1 MENQNKEIFLP
12 RKVFLEKT
20 KILDINLRD
29 YLNSCGLPQSLEL
42 FSPNQL
48 KLISSF
54 IQKCVSSEIILTFD
68 DTDFINNQ
76 KIENEESLESKIK
89 KTTSKPK
96 QPTII
101 KQESSK
107 QVNEKQKT
115 TILLKEHQIE
125 AKNCILQEIE
135 QNSRCQFISACGTG
149 KTIVSQRT
157 VEEYIGK
164 FNTSITLI
172 LVPSLE
178 LLSQFHKS
186 WENNSNFKEHY
197 KNDFLLCSK
206 DEIKRINK
214 QNFQDIKLLK
224 KLHVELDE
232 VSVYLERE
240 INHKLIFST
249 YQSLPLL
256 ANALL
261 ENNLSIT
268 LAVFDEAHR
277 TTGKW
282 NSLFSYGLYDE
293 NIKIDKRLFM
303 TATPKIDVESIYDIV
318 SMDNEQLYG
327 KIAYNLN
334 IGDAINKGIIKDY
347 KIIVTKISAEIKDEH
362 DYYSILSECILKV
375 MNEKKLK
382 KALLFNS
389 TIKDSEKIKNYVNY
403 KKEIS
408 ENDFEAF
415 HVDGYLDIKT
425 RKEIIYKLSNE
436 DEKTIVT
443 NAKLFSEGIDIPAIE
458 LIGFLNR
465 TKSIVDIAQRIGR
478 VQRKRFEGDNEPGY
492 IFIPLFE
499 DKNSNIS
506 DYYSGDWDYLVD
518 VMLAF
523 KEMDNRVNA
532 SFYNMFSSNDS
543 KQFLKQIEIV
553 DFNKNNTIETKNIEI
568 LQEHIISKLKHEIIA
583 IKSEK
588 WDINFHN
595 YKQFLIDNKRMPK
608 VTKKNKEE
616 TVLAK
621 WVQGQIKKKNKNEML
636 HDRIEKLNTLIKL
649 GFCWD
654 KFDFQWNEKFNEF
667 KEFYLLNQKEP
678 QSYKKTKLS
687 KDEKKESLIAKW
699 LGHQKA
705 NFQDKKLLKE
715 RYELLLPLIKNW
727 ENKTEVL
734 WKEQFQKYKD
744 FMKNNN
750 NKFPMD
756 NKKERGVYVWI
767 TNQKKKYFA
776 KELDEQK
783 CALLNEIS
791 DEWILDGKERLWKD
805 QNLKLLKFITDNN
818 RLPVYSNN
826 SLKKDPDEHNIYLWY
841 YKQQKAINKKTLKK
855 WQEKLFSETM
865 SFLKDEN

>member
-1 MENQNKEIFLP
+1 MENQSKEIFLP

-96 QPTII
+96 QATII

-256 ANALL
+256 ASALL

-465 TKSIVDIAQRIGR
+465 TKSIVDIAQRVGR
-478 VQRKRFEGDNEPGY
+478 VQRKRFEDDNEPGY

-636 HDRIEKLNTLIKL
+636 PDRIEKLNTLIKL

-715 RYELLLPLIKNW
+715 RYELLLPFIKNW

-776 KELDEQK
+776 KELDETK
-783 CALLNEIS
+783 YTLLNDIS
-791 DEWILDGKERLWKD
+791 DEWLLDGKERLWKD

-826 SLKKDPDEHNIYLWY
+826 SLKKDPDEHNVYLWY
-841 YKQQKAINKKTLKK
+841 YKQQKAIDKNTLKD
-855 WQEKLFSETM
+855 WQKDLFDKTIAALER
-865 SFLKDEN
+865 

>member
-1 MENQNKEIFLP
+1 
-12 RKVFLEKT
+12 
-20 KILDINLRD
+20 
-29 YLNSCGLPQSLEL
+29 
-42 FSPNQL
+42 
-48 KLISSF
+48 
-54 IQKCVSSEIILTFD
+54 
-68 DTDFINNQ
+68 
-76 KIENEESLESKIK
+76 
-89 KTTSKPK
+89 
-96 QPTII
+96 
-101 KQESSK
+101 
-107 QVNEKQKT
+107 VNEKQKT

-256 ANALL
+256 ASALL

-347 KIIVTKISAEIKDEH
+347 KIIVTKISAEIKNEH

-465 TKSIVDIAQRIGR
+465 TKSIVDIAQRVGR
-478 VQRKRFEGDNEPGY
+478 VQRKRFEDDNEPGY

-636 HDRIEKLNTLIKL
+636 PDRIEKLNTLIKL

-715 RYELLLPLIKNW
+715 RYELLLPFIKNW

-826 SLKKDPDEHNIYLWY
+826 SLKKDPDEHNVYLWY
-841 YKQQKAINKKTLKK
+841 YKQQKAIDKNTLKD
-855 WQEKLFSETM
+855 WQKDLFDKTIAALER
-865 SFLKDEN
+865 

>member
-1 MENQNKEIFLP
+1 MENQSKEIFLP

-76 KIENEESLESKIK
+76 KIENKESLESKIK

-96 QPTII
+96 QATII

-465 TKSIVDIAQRIGR
+465 TKSIVDIAQRVGR
-478 VQRKRFEGDNEPGY
+478 VQRKRFEDDNKPGY

-636 HDRIEKLNTLIKL
+636 PDRIEKLNTLIKL

-715 RYELLLPLIKNW
+715 RYELLLPFIKNW

-826 SLKKDPDEHNIYLWY
+826 SLKKDPDEHNVYLWY
-841 YKQQKAINKKTLKK
+841 YKQQKAIDKNTLKD
-855 WQEKLFSETM
+855 WQKDLFDKTIAALER
-865 SFLKDEN
+865 

>member
-96 QPTII
+96 QATII

-347 KIIVTKISAEIKDEH
+347 KIIVTKISAEIKNEH

-465 TKSIVDIAQRIGR
+465 TKSIVDIAQRVGR
-478 VQRKRFEGDNEPGY
+478 VQRKRFEDDNEPGY

-532 SFYNMFSSNDS
+532 SFYNMFSNNDS

-715 RYELLLPLIKNW
+715 RYELLLPFIKNW

-826 SLKKDPDEHNIYLWY
+826 SLKKDPDEHNVYLWY
-841 YKQQKAINKKTLKK
+841 YKQQKAIDKNTLKD
-855 WQEKLFSETM
+855 WQKDLFDKTIAALER
-865 SFLKDEN
+865 

>member
-1 MENQNKEIFLP
+1 MENQSKEIFLP

-76 KIENEESLESKIK
+76 KIENKESLESKIK

-240 INHKLIFST
+240 IEHKLIFST

-256 ANALL
+256 ASALL
-261 ENNLSIT
+261 ENNLSIA

-282 NSLFSYGLYDE
+282 DSLFSYGLYDE
-293 NIKIDKRLFM
+293 NIRIDKRLFM

-327 KIAYNLN
+327 KVAYNLN
-334 IGDAINKGIIKDY
+334 IGDAINRGIIKDY
-347 KIIVTKISAEIKDEH
+347 KIIVTKISAEIKNEH

-375 MNEKKLK
+375 MNEKKLR

-389 TIKDSEKIKNYVNY
+389 TIKDSEKIKNYINY
-403 KKEIS
+403 KKETS

-478 VQRKRFEGDNEPGY
+478 VQRKRFEDDNEPGY

-523 KEMDNRVNA
+523 KEMDNRINA
-532 SFYNMFSSNDS
+532 SFYNMFSNNDS

-636 HDRIEKLNTLIKL
+636 PDRIEKLNTLINL

-699 LGHQKA
+699 LGHQKV
-705 NFQDKKLLKE
+705 NFQEKKLLKE
-715 RYELLLPLIKNW
+715 RYELLQQFVTNW
-727 ENKTEVL
+727 ENKTEIL

-791 DEWILDGKERLWKD
+791 DEWLLDGKERLWKD

-826 SLKKDPDEHNIYLWY
+826 SLKKDPDEHNVYLWY
-841 YKQQKAINKKTLKK
+841 YKQQKAIDKNTLKD
-855 WQEKLFSETM
+855 WQKDLFDKTIAALER
-865 SFLKDEN
+865 

>member
-1 MENQNKEIFLP
+1 MENQSKEIFLP

-76 KIENEESLESKIK
+76 KIENKESLESKIK

-125 AKNCILQEIE
+125 AKNCILQEME

-256 ANALL
+256 ASALL

-282 NSLFSYGLYDE
+282 DSLFSYGLYDE
-293 NIKIDKRLFM
+293 NIRIDKRLFM

-327 KIAYNLN
+327 KVAYNLN
-334 IGDAINKGIIKDY
+334 IGDAINRGIIKDY
-347 KIIVTKISAEIKDEH
+347 KIIVTKISAEIKNEH

-375 MNEKKLK
+375 MNEKKLR

-465 TKSIVDIAQRIGR
+465 TKSIVDIAQRVGR
-478 VQRKRFEGDNEPGY
+478 VQRKRFEDDNEPGY

-532 SFYNMFSSNDS
+532 SFYNMFSNNDS

-715 RYELLLPLIKNW
+715 RYELLLPFIKNW

-826 SLKKDPDEHNIYLWY
+826 SLKKDPDEHNVYLWY
-841 YKQQKAINKKTLKK
+841 YKQQKAIDKNTLKD
-855 WQEKLFSETM
+855 WQKDLFDKTIAALER
-865 SFLKDEN
+865 

>member
-68 DTDFINNQ
+68 DTDFIDNQ

-256 ANALL
+256 ASALL

-347 KIIVTKISAEIKDEH
+347 KIIVTKISAEIKNEH

-465 TKSIVDIAQRIGR
+465 TKSIVDIAQRVGR
-478 VQRKRFEGDNEPGY
+478 VQRKRFEDDNEPGY

-715 RYELLLPLIKNW
+715 RYELLLPFIKNW

-826 SLKKDPDEHNIYLWY
+826 SLKKDPDEHNVYLWY
-841 YKQQKAINKKTLKK
+841 YKQQKAIDKNTLKD
-855 WQEKLFSETM
+855 WQKDLFDKTIAALER
-865 SFLKDEN
+865 

>member
-1 MENQNKEIFLP
+1 MENQSKEIFLP

-96 QPTII
+96 QATII

-224 KLHVELDE
+224 KLHVELDG
-232 VSVYLERE
+232 VSVYLKRE

-465 TKSIVDIAQRIGR
+465 TKSIVDIAQRVGR
-478 VQRKRFEGDNEPGY
+478 VQRKRFEDDNEPGY

-636 HDRIEKLNTLIKL
+636 PDRIEKLNTLIKL

-715 RYELLLPLIKNW
+715 RYELLLPFIKNW

-791 DEWILDGKERLWKD
+791 DEWLLDGKERLWKD

-826 SLKKDPDEHNIYLWY
+826 SLKKDPDEHNVYLWY
-841 YKQQKAINKKTLKK
+841 YKQQKAIDKNTLKD
-855 WQEKLFSETM
+855 WQKDLFDKTIAALER
-865 SFLKDEN
+865 

>member
-1 MENQNKEIFLP
+1 MENQSKEIFLP

-76 KIENEESLESKIK
+76 KIENKESLESKIK

-96 QPTII
+96 QATII

-256 ANALL
+256 ASALL

-347 KIIVTKISAEIKDEH
+347 KIIVTKISAEIKNEH

-465 TKSIVDIAQRIGR
+465 TKSIVDIAQRVGR
-478 VQRKRFEGDNEPGY
+478 VQRKRFEDDNEPGY

-532 SFYNMFSSNDS
+532 SFYNMFSNNDS

-715 RYELLLPLIKNW
+715 RYELLLPFIKNW

-826 SLKKDPDEHNIYLWY
+826 SLKKDPDEHNVYLWY
-841 YKQQKAINKKTLKK
+841 YKQQKAIDKNTLKD
-855 WQEKLFSETM
+855 WQKDLFDKTIAALER
-865 SFLKDEN
+865 

>member
-96 QPTII
+96 QATII

-125 AKNCILQEIE
+125 AKNCILQEME

-256 ANALL
+256 ASALL

-347 KIIVTKISAEIKDEH
+347 KIIVTKISAEIKNEH

-465 TKSIVDIAQRIGR
+465 TKSIVDIAQRVGR
-478 VQRKRFEGDNEPGY
+478 VQRKRFEDDNEPGY

-523 KEMDNRVNA
+523 KEMDNRINA
-532 SFYNMFSSNDS
+532 SFYNMFSNNDS

-636 HDRIEKLNTLIKL
+636 PDRIEKLNTLIKL

-715 RYELLLPLIKNW
+715 RYELLLPFIKNW

-776 KELDEQK
+776 KELDETK
-783 CALLNEIS
+783 YTLLNDIS
-791 DEWILDGKERLWKD
+791 DEWLLDGKERLWKD

-826 SLKKDPDEHNIYLWY
+826 SLKKDPDEHNVYLWY
-841 YKQQKAINKKTLKK
+841 YKQQKAIDKNTLKD
-855 WQEKLFSETM
+855 WQKDLFDKTIAT
-865 SFLKDEN
+865 LKT

>member
-1 MENQNKEIFLP
+1 MENQSKEIFLP

-76 KIENEESLESKIK
+76 KIENKESLESKIK

-240 INHKLIFST
+240 IEHKLIFST

-282 NSLFSYGLYDE
+282 DSLFSYGLYDE
-293 NIKIDKRLFM
+293 NIRIDKRLFM

-347 KIIVTKISAEIKDEH
+347 KIIVTKISAEIKNEH

-465 TKSIVDIAQRIGR
+465 TKSIVDIAQRVGR
-478 VQRKRFEGDNEPGY
+478 VQRKRFEDDNEPGY

-532 SFYNMFSSNDS
+532 SFYNMFSNNDS

-568 LQEHIISKLKHEIIA
+568 LQEHIISKLKHEIIS

-621 WVQGQIKKKNKNEML
+621 WVQGL
-636 HDRIEKLNTLIKL
+636 ATD
-649 GFCWD
+649 
-654 KFDFQWNEKFNEF
+654 
-667 KEFYLLNQKEP
+667 
-678 QSYKKTKLS
+678 S
-687 KDEKKESLIAKW
+687 K
-699 LGHQKA
+699 
-705 NFQDKKLLKE
+705 
-715 RYELLLPLIKNW
+715 
-727 ENKTEVL
+727 
-734 WKEQFQKYKD
+734 
-744 FMKNNN
+744 
-750 NKFPMD
+750 
-756 NKKERGVYVWI
+756 
-767 TNQKKKYFA
+767 
-776 KELDEQK
+776 
-783 CALLNEIS
+783 
-791 DEWILDGKERLWKD
+791 
-805 QNLKLLKFITDNN
+805 
-818 RLPVYSNN
+818 
-826 SLKKDPDEHNIYLWY
+826 
-841 YKQQKAINKKTLKK
+841 
-855 WQEKLFSETM
+855 
-865 SFLKDEN
+865 

>member
-20 KILDINLRD
+20 KILDLNLRD
-29 YLNSCGLPQSLEL
+29 YLNSCGLRQSLEL

-76 KIENEESLESKIK
+76 KIENKESLESKIK
-89 KTTSKPK
+89 KTTSKHK
-96 QPTII
+96 QPII

-107 QVNEKQKT
+107 QVNGKQKT
-115 TILLKEHQIE
+115 TILLKDHQIE

-157 VEEYIGK
+157 VEEYIEK

-256 ANALL
+256 ASALL

-347 KIIVTKISAEIKDEH
+347 KIIVTKISAEIKNEH

-465 TKSIVDIAQRIGR
+465 TKSIVDIAQRVGR
-478 VQRKRFEGDNEPGY
+478 VQRKRFEDDNEPGY

-532 SFYNMFSSNDS
+532 SFYNMFSNNDS

-715 RYELLLPLIKNW
+715 RYELLLPFIKNW

-826 SLKKDPDEHNIYLWY
+826 SLKKDPDEHNVYLWY
-841 YKQQKAINKKTLKK
+841 YKQQKAIDKNTLKD
-855 WQEKLFSETM
+855 WQKDLFDKTIAALER
-865 SFLKDEN
+865 

>member
-96 QPTII
+96 QATII

-256 ANALL
+256 ASALL

-347 KIIVTKISAEIKDEH
+347 KIIVTKISAEIKNEH

-465 TKSIVDIAQRIGR
+465 TKSIVDIAQRVGR
-478 VQRKRFEGDNEPGY
+478 VQRKRFEDDNEPGY

-636 HDRIEKLNTLIKL
+636 PDRIEKLNTLIKL

-826 SLKKDPDEHNIYLWY
+826 SLKKDPDEHNVYLWY
-841 YKQQKAINKKTLKK
+841 YKQQKAIDKNTLKD
-855 WQEKLFSETM
+855 WQKDLFDKTIAALER
-865 SFLKDEN
+865 

>member
-1 MENQNKEIFLP
+1 MENQSKEIFLP

-76 KIENEESLESKIK
+76 KIENKESLESKIK

-96 QPTII
+96 QATII

-256 ANALL
+256 ASALL

-282 NSLFSYGLYDE
+282 DSLFSYGLYDE
-293 NIKIDKRLFM
+293 NIRIDKRLFM

-327 KIAYNLN
+327 KVAYNLN
-334 IGDAINKGIIKDY
+334 IGDAINRGIIKDY
-347 KIIVTKISAEIKDEH
+347 KIIVTKISAEIKNEH

-465 TKSIVDIAQRIGR
+465 TKSIVDIAQRVGR
-478 VQRKRFEGDNEPGY
+478 VQRKRFEDDNEPGY

-523 KEMDNRVNA
+523 KEMDNRINA
-532 SFYNMFSSNDS
+532 SFYNMFSNNDS

-715 RYELLLPLIKNW
+715 RYELLLPFIKNW

-826 SLKKDPDEHNIYLWY
+826 SLKKDPDEHNVYLWY
-841 YKQQKAINKKTLKK
+841 YKQQKAIDKNTLKD
-855 WQEKLFSETM
+855 WQKDLFDKTIAALER
-865 SFLKDEN
+865 